1 MLYVHR
7 LLLPSTLSGSKI
19 TDKGVR
25 RLGEGLEDIPP
36 LFSGR
41 GEDGAED
48 GKGLGAGVSAETA
61 GDFLFE
67 LHHPQVTF
75 GLIVGEGHVGVGQ
88 EPQGVVLVA
97 L

>member
-1 MLYVHR
+1 VG
-7 LLLPSTLSGSKI
+7 PS
-19 TDKGVR
+19 
-25 RLGEGLEDIPP
+25 
-36 LFSGR
+36 FST
-41 GEDGAED
+41 
-48 GKGLGAGVSAETA
+48 ETA

-67 LHHPQVTF
+67 LHHAKVAF